1 MKYIICGD
9 CGGTK
14 STFIAYST
22 EGQQLKAI
30 RLGAG
35 NVVANKEKALEVI
48 TMGMATILT
57 QLNGECQAIILGIA
71 GLDTSGYEE
80 ELQRK
85 WSRFGIPLFLMND
98 AKLALYAKLKGEDG
112 ALLISGTGSVGYLK
126 YKDQFFRAGGWGH
139 ILGDEGSGYWLG
151 KQAYKQVVE
160 DIDRRMIT
168 PFTLAFIK
176 WLGFSTPTEAV
187 RQFYHLNKEEVAN
200 AAVFVAGSQTET
212 ALKLQQ
218 QAGKHLAQLID
229 SLCVNHNEPIVV
241 ALTGSVLEKNEKVR
255 AALREH
261 LAIPKTTLIVSE
273 IPIALGGWYY
283 WKEQR

>member
-1 MKYIICGD
+1 MNFIICGD

-14 STFIAYST
+14 SVFSAYTNTGDLINEIIS
-22 EGQQLKAI
+22 GP
-30 RLGAG
+30 G
-35 NVVANKEKALEVI
+35 NVVADKSGALDTI
-48 TMGMATILT
+48 TESLAKLLT

-80 ELQRK
+80 ELQQK

-126 YKDQFFRAGGWGH
+126 YKGQFFRAGGWGH

-168 PFTLAFIK
+168 PFTSAFIK

-229 SLCVNHNEPIVV
+229 FLCVNHNEPIVV

-273 IPIALGGWYY
+273 TPITLGGWYY